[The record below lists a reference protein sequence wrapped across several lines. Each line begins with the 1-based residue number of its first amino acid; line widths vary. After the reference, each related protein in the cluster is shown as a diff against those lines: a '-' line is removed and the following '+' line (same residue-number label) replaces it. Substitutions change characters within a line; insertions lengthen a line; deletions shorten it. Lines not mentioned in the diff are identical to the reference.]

1 MSKVYVV
8 FKNESETE
16 IATAFS
22 AEQDPV
28 AWPDIVEIDSDDPRF
43 VAFLSGVGSPPGAWP
58 GDEA

>member
-8 FKNESETE
+8 FKDASETE

-22 AEQDPV
+22 AEQDPL
-28 AWPDIVEIDSDDPRF
+28 AWPDLVEIDSDDLRF
-43 VAFLSGVGSPPGAWP
+43 IAFISGVGSPPEAWP